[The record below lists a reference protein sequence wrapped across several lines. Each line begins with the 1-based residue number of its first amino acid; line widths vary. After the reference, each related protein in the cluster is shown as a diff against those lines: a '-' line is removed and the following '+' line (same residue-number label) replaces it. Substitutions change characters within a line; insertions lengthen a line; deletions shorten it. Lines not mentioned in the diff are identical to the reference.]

1 MPIEND
7 DMTPAADVQPAV
19 QPAVNVQPAMPSSVF
34 PAMPVFRTMR
44 VDDIPQVAAIEMRAY
59 EFPWTQQNF
68 VDSLN
73 AGYLGVVAVAP
84 ETTDPVAVPG
94 ALRGASRGADVLQ
107 AYAILMPAVD
117 DLHILNLCVAP
128 ACQGRGMGQR
138 LLAEIRRVTL
148 ALHIPTLLLEVRPS
162 NTHAIRLYERS
173 GFIEIG
179 RRKNYYPARNRVR
192 EDAIVMRARLKRS
205 DADASR

>member
-1 MPIEND
+1 
-7 DMTPAADVQPAV
+7 
-19 QPAVNVQPAMPSSVF
+19 
-34 PAMPVFRTMR
+34 MR
-44 VDDIPQVAAIEMRAY
+44 VDDIPQVVAIETRAY

-84 ETTDPVAVPG
+84 QPRDPTSGPA
-94 ALRGASRGADVLQ
+94 ADVLQ
-107 AYAILMPAVD
+107 AYAILMPAID

-128 ACQGRGMGQR
+128 ASQGRGLGQR
-138 LLAEIRRVTL
+138 LLAEIRRITL
-148 ALHIPTLLLEVRPS
+148 TLHIPTLLLEVRPS

-173 GFIEIG
+173 GFTEIG

-205 DADASR
+205 DVDASR